1 MLTTNWLVTLLA
13 LLSVGTLVAEWLR
26 VRNSVTKADLQ
37 EIARWAQL
45 GPTKVLLEKIRLVER
60 GHTKAEVARLL
71 GQADNPMDGEWF
83 YYLDEHAGYVIFFDC
98 ENRVEAVN
106 SWKS

>member
-13 LLSVGTLVAEWLR
+13 LLMIGMLVAEWLR
-26 VRNSVTKADLQ
+26 IRNGVTKADLQ

-45 GPTKVLLEKIRLVER
+45 GPTKVLLEKVRLVER
-60 GHTKAEVARLL
+60 GNTKAEVARLL
-71 GQADNPMDGEWF
+71 GQADNPLDSEWF
-83 YYLDEHAGYVIFFDC
+83 YYLDEHAGYVIFFDR